1 LSACRRHDDSF
12 DEIEIEEEEERIDE
26 MVENSDEGSEGSGDE
41 MDNDD
46 K

>member
-1 LSACRRHDDSF
+1 M
-12 DEIEIEEEEERIDE
+12 IEEERERGGTIDE

-46 K
+46 NHSDSY